1 MKRAKLNFIID
12 GLAFAAFLFLMS
24 TGLLLR
30 YQLPVGSGGLHGGG
44 AGSGA
49 GARPIALL
57 WGMTRHEWGEIH
69 YWIAA
74 FLITVLT
81 VHIVLH
87 WKWIACVVKG
97 TQSNASGLR
106 FGLGFASLLALLFL
120 AAVPVVVSTD
130 KVSRSQLQQQRSNV
144 KRADSPESEIELRGS
159 MTVAEVAT
167 AAGMSVDDLV
177 GRLNFSGDVSPND
190 PIGRTLRRN
199 EMRMSDLRQTL
210 GTSAAKQTQE
220 QLLR

>member
-1 MKRAKLNFIID
+1 
-12 GLAFAAFLFLMS
+12 
-24 TGLLLR
+24 
-30 YQLPVGSGGLHGGG
+30 
-44 AGSGA
+44 
-49 GARPIALL
+49 
-57 WGMTRHEWGEIH
+57 
-69 YWIAA
+69 
-74 FLITVLT
+74 
-81 VHIVLH
+81 
-87 WKWIACVVKG
+87 
-97 TQSNASGLR
+97 
-106 FGLGFASLLALLFL
+106 
-120 AAVPVVVSTD
+120 VVVSTE
-130 KVSRSQLQQQRSNV
+130 KVSRIQLQQQRSNV